1 MPSVVDGHN
10 YLGHLNWLVKSVL
23 QTPVKNHLSLLLT
36 NVAILIEEVINPRCL
51 CLGINIWNKDSLV
64 LSPLYAT

>member
-1 MPSVVDGHN
+1 MPSVAVGRS
-10 YLGHLNWLVKSVL
+10 YLGHLDCLVESVI

-36 NVAILIEEVINPRCL
+36 NVTILAEEVINPRCL

-64 LSPLYAT
+64 LSPLYAA